1 MAKPGG
7 LYVKGGK
14 EDMSDEKTLT
24 PLQLDALR
32 EVGNIGSGNA
42 AVALSS
48 MVDKK
53 VMLSVPRASLVPL
66 VRVSD
71 LVGGAETTV
80 AGVYLHV
87 TGEASGSM
95 LLLLEEAS
103 AYDLAKLMVSADNA
117 SPLTT
122 MEQSALQET
131 GSILAG
137 SYLNALSQMTGLLL
151 RPSVPGYALDMA
163 GAIIDFILIEISQS
177 EDHVLVIETQF
188 DVDAH
193 TIKGHLILFPDL
205 GSLSILL
212 GRLGVST

>member
-1 MAKPGG
+1 
-7 LYVKGGK
+7 
-14 EDMSDEKTLT
+14 MSEQKALT

-53 VMLSVPRASLVPL
+53 VMLSVPNASLVPL

-80 AGVYLHV
+80 AGVYLHI

-103 AYDLAKLMVSADNA
+103 AYDLAKLMVSADPA

-188 DVDAH
+188 DVEEQ

-205 GSLSILL
+205 GSLSIIL